1 MAEETHFV
9 ADTVS
14 PSRSFALG
22 ELPDDLLATIL
33 HHLSPAQISVVTS
46 RVCRA
51 WEIGLNRRAWL
62 SLAQAHDIPMPRGDA
77 SAVSLRSA
85 KNLRRAYFQS
95 VARRAKHRQAEA
107 EAVLIKLWG
116 RLVSV
121 QELWIFFPYV

>member
-1 MAEETHFV
+1 
-9 ADTVS
+9 
-14 PSRSFALG
+14 
-22 ELPDDLLATIL
+22 
-33 HHLSPAQISVVTS
+33 
-46 RVCRA
+46 
-51 WEIGLNRRAWL
+51 
-62 SLAQAHDIPMPRGDA
+62 MPRGDA